1 MTWSYS
7 GDPSASDIDAIRFWS
22 QLTDSNNE
30 RLSNEEITFIAT
42 QEDSNKGA
50 GAACCEILATK
61 YASEAD
67 IVAGANGE
75 LAIKMSQLSAQF
87 AARGKAIRDSSAT
100 PVGPWTASIS
110 ISEKEAQEDDT
121 DRVEP
126 AFSRDKFAT
135 DGSLSGNVQDWNNDG
150 SR

>member
-1 MTWSYS
+1 MSWSYS
-7 GDPSASDIDAIRFWS
+7 EDPSASNLDAVRFWA

-30 RLSNEEITFIAT
+30 RLSDEEIAFIIT

-75 LAIKMSQLSAQF
+75 LAVKFSQISAQF

-100 PVGPWTASIS
+100 PVGPWAASVS
-110 ISEKEAQEDDT
+110 IGEKESQEDDT

-126 AFSRDKFAT
+126 AFKRDQFAT